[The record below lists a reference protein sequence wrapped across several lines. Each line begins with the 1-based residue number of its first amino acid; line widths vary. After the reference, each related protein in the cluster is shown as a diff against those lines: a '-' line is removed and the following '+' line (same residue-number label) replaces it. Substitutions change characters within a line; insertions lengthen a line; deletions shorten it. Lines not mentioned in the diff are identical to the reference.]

1 MGQATR
7 RVPKQSVEKKSA
19 SKLSVWVQKAK
30 ATSIKDKLRPIPE
43 RWGKFP
49 AFHRYTLMVLVPVTL
64 VVICLPTGQS
74 VDDALTTQMSRHSV
88 SLNLPV
94 IQTQLQKQE
103 QRDTGTPEGANQPD
117 VWQSPVTDRWYR
129 FQMPANTV
137 MSAVFKSKS
146 FSAQDLQEIV
156 AVQGKTNPLTSILP
170 GQWIRYKLKDGKLQ
184 QIAFET
190 NNGPAIFQKIRGTFQ
205 KTLAVN

>member
-7 RVPKQSVEKKSA
+7 RVPKKPVEKKSA
-19 SKLSVWVQKAK
+19 SKLSVWVKKAQ
-30 ATSIKDKLRPIPE
+30 ARSIKDRWAPVAE
-43 RWGKFP
+43 RWAKFP
-49 AFHRYTLMVLVPVTL
+49 RFHRYGLMVLVPLTV
-64 VVICLPTGQS
+64 VVICLPTNKG
-74 VDDALTTQMSRHSV
+74 VNDALKTQMSRHTV

-94 IQTQLQKQE
+94 IQTQLQEQE
-103 QRDTGTPEGANQPD
+103 RKDAGTPEAANQPD

-129 FQMPANTV
+129 FQMPANST
-137 MSAVFKSKS
+137 MAEVFKSKS
-146 FSAQDLQEIV
+146 FSAQDLQEIA
-156 AVQGKTNPLTSILP
+156 AVQGKNNPLTSILP